1 MLGIFITPSIKLF
14 PLDGFCHVEQL
25 DIVNGEHCRLPG
37 SHLEGELFS
46 VPVVEDVEEANTRYE
61 EDNQRS
67 DPPKSGHQSPG
78 QNSKGSFETEKY
90 FF

>member
-1 MLGIFITPSIKLF
+1 MLWIFITPPIKLF

-25 DIVNGEHCRLPG
+25 NIVNGQNSGLPS
-37 SHLEGELFS
+37 SHLEGELLR

-61 EDNQRS
+61 EHNQRG
-67 DPPKSGHQSPG
+67 DPPKGGHQSPG
-78 QNSKGSFETEKY
+78 QNSKGSFKTEKY